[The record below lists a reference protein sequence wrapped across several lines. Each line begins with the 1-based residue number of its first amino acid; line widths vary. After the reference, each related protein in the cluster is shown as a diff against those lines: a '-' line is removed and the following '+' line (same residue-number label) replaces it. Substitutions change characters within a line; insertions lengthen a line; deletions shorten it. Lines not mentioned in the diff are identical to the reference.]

1 MSGCGC
7 GHGAVA
13 ALALRG
19 LVGHCCPGAPAL
31 QDFDGR
37 CCPGVAAL
45 RVLAAAMLIAGKRN
59 RSPQNVAG
67 RDNGSSQGSLLW

>member
-1 MSGCGC
+1 MSGCRC
-7 GHGAVA
+7 GRGAVA

-19 LVGHCCPGAPAL
+19 LVGH
-31 QDFDGR
+31 